1 MTLDEWYDIWIDT
14 FKRNCR
20 NTTIVEYKGIYK
32 SIKQEL
38 GWRKLQTLEPVI
50 LQKVLND
57 LKSDNQRKM
66 VKTILSNILDKAKR
80 NGLISKNPAKNL
92 ITQINNE
99 YPKERRALRIQETE
113 LFLEYSK
120 ESRYYNLFV
129 VTLESGMRLVRG
141 DHGVYFEVQKKM
153 KK

>member
-1 MTLDEWYDIWIDT
+1 M
-14 FKRNCR
+14 
-20 NTTIVEYKGIYK
+20 
-32 SIKQEL
+32 
-38 GWRKLQTLEPVI
+38 
-50 LQKVLND
+50 LND
-57 LKSDNQRKM
+57 LKSDNRRKM

-113 LFLEYSK
+113 LFLEYGK